1 MPTSIGTARANLYTL
16 LNAHAWPTSAT
27 WPDAPERSWGP
38 PTTVTAQQIIAM
50 RGVEGS
56 DEDYGVIGGP
66 KPRDEAYTIV
76 LTLEVH
82 GPEHDAPTVEAR
94 FWELAEE
101 IREVVYANRTL
112 SGALGSGLGARVV
125 SKTADEAAYPTDRG
139 GVAMFGTVR
148 VLCQARVA

>member
-1 MPTSIGTARANLYTL
+1 MPTSIGPARANLYTL

-27 WPDAPERSWGP
+27 WPEAPERSWGP

-50 RGVEGS
+50 RGVESS

-66 KPRDEAYTIV
+66 KPRDESYVIV

-82 GPEHDAPTVEAR
+82 GPEQDAPTVEAR

-112 SGALGSGLGARVV
+112 SGALGSGLGARVT
-125 SKTADEAAYPTDRG
+125 SKTSEDAAMPAEKG
-139 GVAMFGTVR
+139 GFVVFGTVR
-148 VLCQARVA
+148 VLCQARVN